1 MRTHDVRFEFVRV
14 ICLVLIIVVAKK
26 KHGSLGNPVAIDEEG
41 LLLDVEVQQTNESQS
56 TREDKR
62 RDVDQ
67 FFHAPV
73 EKEIGGKKKRFCLC
87 KLCP

>member
-1 MRTHDVRFEFVRV
+1 LIFV

-26 KHGSLGNPVAIDEEG
+26 KRGSLGNPVAVDEEG
-41 LLLDVEVQQTNESQS
+41 LLLDVEVQQTDKDPP
-56 TREDKR
+56 THEDKR

-73 EKEIGGKKKRFCLC
+73 EKEIDGKKKCVCAC